1 MEGAGAPKIP
11 GADKMQEHSVSFKTI
26 VITVYPEV
34 FWRAD
39 AFQLIGFGS
48 FATFCTFDRG
58 LTSYQLPALSL
69 CLLSFGLFLHPIDNN
84 NGNNDNQDNANENN
98 DRKKTKQ
105 RQ

>member
-11 GADKMQEHSVSFKTI
+11 GADKRQHSVSFKTI

-34 FWRAD
+34 FWRAG
-39 AFQLIGFGS
+39 AFRLIGFGS
-48 FATFCTFDRG
+48 FATFCTFGRG
-58 LTSYQLPALSL
+58 LSSYQLSLFVYCLSD
-69 CLLSFGLFLHPIDNN
+69 GMFLHPIDNN

>member
-11 GADKMQEHSVSFKTI
+11 GADKRQEHSVSFKTI

-69 CLLSFGLFLHPIDNN
+69 CLLSIGWDVFTSNR
-84 NGNNDNQDNANENN
+84 QQQW
-98 DRKKTKQ
+98 KQ
-105 RQ
+105 RQPSQ